1 MFEKFLSDICR
12 RYRTEYARLSFIDTH
27 SKFFIFQGFLNL
39 DHKIASGNQGLKD
52 QVAALKWIKENIEVF
67 GGDPNNITVF
77 GISAGSACTHFLTL
91 SPLSKGN
98 NIYLIYILNK

>member
-1 MFEKFLSDICR
+1 MFENFLSAKDTKQNTHI
-12 RYRTEYARLSFIDTH
+12 YRLYLLIH
-27 SKFFIFQGFLNL
+27 ILNFFSQGFLNL

-67 GGDPNNITVF
+67 GGDSNNITVF
-77 GISAGSACTHFLTL
+77 GVSAGSACTHFLTL

-98 NIYLIYILNK
+98 NTYLMYILNKW